1 MEIIIL
7 ILISIG
13 ILSLA
18 IMAIND
24 IITNVKIEKKYDI
37 IIKFQNEIIENNKT
51 ITNNI
56 NLLKEHFNKNITDI
70 AKTFDFYDRRIIA
83 LEQRQYKRKKKI
95 NNDIAASNTDNV
107 Q

>member
-1 MEIIIL
+1 METIIL

-24 IITNVKIEKKYDI
+24 IITNVKVEKKYDT

-51 ITNNI
+51 ITNNV
-56 NLLKEHFNKNITDI
+56 NLLKEYFNKNIIDI
-70 AKTFDFYDRRIIA
+70 AKTLDFYDRRIIS
-83 LEQRQYKRKKKI
+83 LEQRHYKRRKKI
-95 NNDIAASNTDNV
+95 DKEVDINNTNNI

>member
-24 IITNVKIEKKYDI
+24 IITNVKIEKNMI
-37 IIKFQNEIIENNKT
+37 
-51 ITNNI
+51 
-56 NLLKEHFNKNITDI
+56 LL
-70 AKTFDFYDRRIIA
+70 
-83 LEQRQYKRKKKI
+83 
-95 NNDIAASNTDNV
+95 
-107 Q
+107 

>member
-1 MEIIIL
+1 
-7 ILISIG
+7 
-13 ILSLA
+13 
-18 IMAIND
+18 MAIND

-51 ITNNI
+51 ITNNV

-70 AKTFDFYDRRIIA
+70 AKTFNFYDKRFIT
-83 LEQRQYKRKKKI
+83 LEEKHYKRRKKI
-95 NNDIAASNTDNV
+95 DKEVDTNNTDNV